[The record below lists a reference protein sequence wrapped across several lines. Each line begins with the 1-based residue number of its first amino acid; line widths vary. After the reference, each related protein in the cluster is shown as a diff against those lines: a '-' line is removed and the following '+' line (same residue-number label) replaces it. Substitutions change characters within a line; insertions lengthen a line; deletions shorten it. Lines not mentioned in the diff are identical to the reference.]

1 LNRNMRRSISLS
13 SATLGCLLILL
24 VDSQGQAQNS
34 GAANPS
40 TVRSVAVTVDDLP
53 GAAPG
58 TDHDIGNLRDLERV
72 NRAIPGILHAHAVP
86 AIGFVNEWKLQI
98 SGERDARAALLQ
110 MWIDAAMDL
119 GNHTYTHPDFDKVTL
134 AQYEDETIRGEVV
147 TRALLAAAGRQ
158 ERYFRHPFLN
168 TGPTLELKVAFES
181 FLSERGYRIAPV
193 TVAVDDY
200 EFNDILGEALDKKD
214 KKLAE
219 KTKAAYLDYVDI
231 VFDFFEDASRK
242 LFGREIPQVL
252 LIHDNEINT
261 QCLDALL
268 KKLERRGYHFVSL
281 DQAMTDPAYLT
292 PDQFVGLTGI
302 SWIDRWK
309 VALGQKPDYENN
321 PEPPAWVG
329 RKFEEIRRAHAQ

>member
-1 LNRNMRRSISLS
+1 LNRNMRRSVSLS
-13 SATLGCLLILL
+13 GALLGCLLISL
-24 VDSQGQAQNS
+24 VDSRGQPQSS

-40 TVRSVAVTVDDLP
+40 TGRSVAVTVDDLP

-58 TDHDIGNLRDLERV
+58 TDHEIGNLRDLQRV
-72 NRAIPGILHAHAVP
+72 NRVIPGILHAHSVP

-119 GNHTYTHPDFDKVTL
+119 GNHTYTHPDFNQVTL

-147 TRALLAAAGRQ
+147 TRTLLAAVGRQ

-181 FLSERGYRIAPV
+181 FLSARGYRIAPV

-200 EFNDILGEALDKKD
+200 EFNDILGEALDKKN

-219 KTKAAYLDYVDI
+219 KTKAAYLDYVDT

-261 QCLDALL
+261 QCLDSLL
-268 KKLERRGYHFVSL
+268 TKLERRGYHFVSL

-329 RKFEEIRRAHAQ
+329 KKSEEIRRAHEQ

>member
-1 LNRNMRRSISLS
+1 MRRSVSLGS
-13 SATLGCLLILL
+13 GLLGCLLISP
-24 VDSQGQAQNS
+24 VSSQGWAQNT
-34 GAANPS
+34 GTANS
-40 TVRSVAVTVDDLP
+40 SAGGRRVAVTVDDLP

-58 TDHDIGNLRDLERV
+58 TDHAIGKLRDLQRV
-72 NRAIPGILHAHAVP
+72 NRAIPAILRAHHVP

-98 SGERDARAALLQ
+98 PGERDARAALLR
-110 MWIDAAMDL
+110 MWIDAGMEL
-119 GNHTYTHPDFDKVTL
+119 GNHTYSHPDFNKLTL

-168 TGPTLELKVAFES
+168 TGPTAETKAAFES
-181 FLSERGYRIAPV
+181 FLAERGYRIAPV
-193 TVAVDDY
+193 TVEDADY
-200 EFNDILGEALDKKD
+200 EFNDILGEALEKKD

-219 KTKAAYLDYVDI
+219 KTKAAYLDYVDV

-268 KKLERRGYHFVSL
+268 KKLERRGYHFVTL
-281 DQAMTDPAYLT
+281 DAAMTDPAYAT
-292 PDQFVGLTGI
+292 PDQFVGLVGI

-309 VALGQKPDYENN
+309 VALGQKPDYEHN
-321 PEPPAWVG
+321 PDPPVWVQKG
-329 RKFEEIRRAHAQ
+329 FEEIRRAHAEQSK

>member
-1 LNRNMRRSISLS
+1 MSHGGAIFGCLFISLVN
-13 SATLGCLLILL
+13 L
-24 VDSQGQAQNS
+24 QGQTQGS

-40 TVRSVAVTVDDLP
+40 AGRTVAVTVDDLP

-58 TDHDIGNLRDLERV
+58 TDHEIGKLRDLQRV
-72 NRAIPGILHAHAVP
+72 NRAIPGILHAHGVP
-86 AIGFVNEWKLQI
+86 AIGFVNEWKVQI
-98 SGERDARAALLQ
+98 SGERDARVALLQ
-110 MWIDAAMDL
+110 MWIDATMDL
-119 GNHTYTHPDFDKVTL
+119 GNHTYTHPDFNKVTL

-168 TGPTLELKVAFES
+168 TGPTLEAKAAFES
-181 FLSERGYRIAPV
+181 FLAERGYRIAPV

-219 KTKAAYLDYVDI
+219 KSKAAYLDYVDV
-231 VFDFFEDASRK
+231 VFDFFEAASRK
-242 LFGREIPQVL
+242 LFSREIPQVL

-268 KKLERRGYHFVSL
+268 TKLERRGYHFVSL
-281 DQAMTDPAYLT
+281 DQAIADPAYAT
-292 PDQFVGLTGI
+292 PDEFVGLTGI

-309 VALGQKPDYENN
+309 VALGQKPDYKNN

-329 RKFEEIRRAHAQ
+329 QQFEQIRGAHAQ

>member
-1 LNRNMRRSISLS
+1 MRRSMSHGGAIFGCLFISLVN
-13 SATLGCLLILL
+13 L
-24 VDSQGQAQNS
+24 QGQTQGS

-40 TVRSVAVTVDDLP
+40 AGRTVAVTVDDLP

-58 TDHDIGNLRDLERV
+58 TDHEIGKLRDLQRV
-72 NRAIPGILHAHAVP
+72 NRAIPGILHAHGVP

-98 SGERDARAALLQ
+98 PRERDARAALLQ
-110 MWIDAAMDL
+110 MWIDAAMEL
-119 GNHTYTHPDFDKVTL
+119 GNHTYAHPDFNKVTL

-147 TRALLAAAGRQ
+147 TRALLTAAGQQ

-168 TGPTLELKVAFES
+168 TGPTPEAKAAFES

-193 TVAVDDY
+193 TVADADY
-200 EFNDILGEALDKKD
+200 EFNDILGEALEKKD

-219 KTKAAYLDYVDI
+219 KTKTAYLDYVDT
-231 VFDFFEDASRK
+231 VFDFFEDASRR

-261 QCLDALL
+261 QCLDTLL
-268 KKLERRGYHFVSL
+268 TKLERRGYHFVSL
-281 DQAMTDPAYLT
+281 DQAMTDSAYAT
-292 PDQFVGLTGI
+292 PDQFVGLVGI

-309 VALGQKPDYENN
+309 VAFGQKPDYEHN
-321 PEPPAWVG
+321 PDPPAWVEQ
-329 RKFEEIRRAHAQ
+329 KFEEIRRVHPQ